1 MKCNENE
8 MWRKKA
14 NFHLINY
21 SYIIHLSCIFCAFTL
36 ECKYILRLGLEREQK
51 PAKQTFICVSVNL
64 KQIIAWVYHNF
75 FVSLLLLLALYWNSL
90 LSLSTTECCC
100 ACCYFTRSLFAV
112 FLFRVVSI
120 PMVATDAKVHVN
132 KSYCITSETNLT
144 NGKWYVC
151 CIFFLLLFFSLD
163 QMQIAS

>member
-90 LSLSTTECCC
+90 LSL
-100 ACCYFTRSLFAV
+100 YNWMLLR
-112 FLFRVVSI
+112 
-120 PMVATDAKVHVN
+120 
-132 KSYCITSETNLT
+132 
-144 NGKWYVC
+144 
-151 CIFFLLLFFSLD
+151 LLLFYTQFVCSVFVSGSFHSNGCHWCKSPCKQIILHHKWNESD
-163 QMQIAS
+163 QW